1 MKAKW
6 PSIALFIVGISLFFA
21 AQYMDEAVTEHD
33 AIGTICYWAF
43 IVGGVLTAVLSVL
56 MFFCATDEYNPTI
69 NERD

>member
-1 MKAKW
+1 
-6 PSIALFIVGISLFFA
+6 
-21 AQYMDEAVTEHD
+21 MDEAVTENA

-69 NERD
+69 NEHD